1 MKKIIGIDPGIKGV
15 AIVIDR
21 HTTVLDVINFPTASD
36 SLFQS
41 KPDALALYNKLSR
54 HAEESIAVIE
64 KVGAMP
70 TDARS
75 SLWSF
80 AENHGVWI
88 SCLAIAGIPIVS
100 RVSPVHWK
108 AHYRLIKKPKNES
121 KAKALELG
129 FKAKNHNEADAF
141 LIACYY
147 RFLMP
152 EP

>member
-1 MKKIIGIDPGIKGV
+1 MTKIIGIDPGIKGV
-15 AIVIDR
+15 AVVIDR
-21 HTTVLDVINFPTASD
+21 HKKVLDVIHFPVNAG

-41 KPDALALYNKLSR
+41 KPDAYTLYDRLTL
-54 HAEESIAVIE
+54 HAEDSIAVIE

-70 TDARS
+70 SDARS

-88 SCLAIAGIPIVS
+88 SCLAIAGIPIVA
-100 RVSPVHWK
+100 RISPVHWK
-108 AHYRLIKKPKNES
+108 AHYRLIKKPKIAS